1 MRDATDE
8 RLRSLFTELAG
19 VTPPAPSFD
28 ELVAST
34 HTRRLVLPRPGLGI
48 AATALAVAA
57 VVLVMATDTG
67 TSSRVVTAGQPQAST
82 TVATP
87 GAANSDAPDAMV
99 TAGAT
104 VVRVHSTS
112 SCNGVPATNLCVSGG
127 AALRQAPLIESQSG
141 AAITFTFD
149 GGTVPDEVTATAVS
163 TGGPGRPQPSTV
175 DARIVSGEA
184 TLVPSLPRGEYYLIV
199 FTYGPQ
205 SAGGQ
210 GQYLLR
216 LKVTG

>member
-1 MRDATDE
+1 
-8 RLRSLFTELAG
+8 
-19 VTPPAPSFD
+19 V
-28 ELVAST
+28 
-34 HTRRLVLPRPGLGI
+34 
-48 AATALAVAA
+48 
-57 VVLVMATDTG
+57 
-67 TSSRVVTAGQPQAST
+67 
-82 TVATP
+82 
-87 GAANSDAPDAMV
+87 ANSGGLPDAVV

-127 AALRQAPLIESQSG
+127 GALRQAPLIESRPG

-149 GGTVPDEVTATAVS
+149 GGTVPNEVTATAVS
-163 TGGPGRPQPSTV
+163 TGGAGRPEPWTV
-175 DARIVSGEA
+175 DARIGSGEA

-199 FTYGPQ
+199 FTSGPQ
-205 SAGGQ
+205 GGGQ